1 MIRGLD
7 HALVSAPPGCEEA
20 GRAFYGDLLGL
31 REIPRPPAMGDG
43 GLWFVCG
50 DAELH
55 VGTDETHA
63 GAAKAHPAFSVD
75 PATLTSLAARL
86 EAAGQIVRWDARVP
100 GVPRFYTTDPFGNR
114 LEIIG
119 R

>member
-7 HALVSAPPGCEEA
+7 HVLVSAPPGCEGA

-31 REIPRPPAMGDG
+31 PEIPRAPAMGDG

-50 DAELH
+50 AAELH
-55 VGTDETHA
+55 VGTDDAHT

-75 PATLTSLAARL
+75 PAALTSLAARL
-86 EAAGQIVRWDARVP
+86 EAAGRIVSWDARIP